1 MGIKIRNIL
10 CLKKKTNLDLG
21 HLLLY
26 NPYKNILQNF
36 LDLATR
42 KDAKD
47 FDPVAKVYH
56 GLLSAPPEIRN
67 YYEALLGVTSYYQ
80 ASKGGR
86 GRYIEKK
93 LASSFEFCTLDVK
106 LSQIPF
112 WLTYPDIHKKKGI
125 FTLQGLS
132 SHEKSIIRT
141 FDWDWLGDIDE
152 ETDLG
157 SVIKSEKTVVLM
169 EIKNRVDS
177 GGTAARREIW
187 TSQKFGIIISHF
199 IENKKV
205 YRKHELNIQKEFTFA
220 EMLQHFDIKKLEM
233 YIGILFDI
241 KDTPASIDADKSNGF
256 YPSSKEG
263 FIYIAQKM
271 KDSGLFEILVINDE
285 TLTLEAKHIPSG
297 LIVRCGALYGD
308 EVTEK
313 LFRQKVP
320 VSDLLLLKY
329 DDIWLSQLVS
339 ISERTNLLKYGEN
352 YSTIFLNILK
362 QDRILRKLYDDFIN
376 SEGSKDRLKELI
388 EYLVNNYS
396 VKFPAYMSPEENKEE
411 YLGDVIQF
419 IAGAQS

>member
-1 MGIKIRNIL
+1 MGVEKRDIL
-10 CLKKKTNLDLG
+10 CLKKKENLDLG

-56 GLLSAPPEIRN
+56 GLLSVPPEIRE
-67 YYEALLGVTSYYQ
+67 YYEALLGITSYYQ

-93 LASSFEFCTLDVK
+93 LASTFDFCTLDIK

-112 WLTYPDIHKKKGI
+112 WLTYPSIHKKRGM

-132 SHEKSIIRT
+132 STERKILRT
-141 FDWDWLGDIDE
+141 FEWDWLGDNDE

-157 SVIKSEKTVVLM
+157 SIIKDEETMVLM

-187 TSQKFGIIISHF
+187 TSQKFGVIISHL
-199 IENKKV
+199 IENGKI
-205 YRKHELNIQKEFTFA
+205 YRTYTSEGEKEFTFA
-220 EMLQHFDIKKLEM
+220 EMLLNFDIKKLEM

-241 KDTPASIDADKSNGF
+241 TDAPATIEADRNNGF
-256 YPSSKEG
+256 YSSSKEG
-263 FIYIAQKM
+263 FHYIIRKM
-271 KDSGLFEILVINDE
+271 ESSGLFEIITRDNEKLFV
-285 TLTLEAKHIPSG
+285 EARHLPSG
-297 LIVRCGALYGD
+297 LVVRCGALYGN

-313 LFRQKVP
+313 LFRQQVP

-329 DDIWLSQLVS
+329 DDIWLSQLIS
-339 ISERTNLLKYGEN
+339 ISERTNLLKYERN
-352 YSTIFLNILK
+352 YSIVFLNILK
-362 QDRILRKLYDDFIN
+362 RDWKARKLYDDFVDC
-376 SEGSKDRLKELI
+376 EGSKDKLEKLVRYLLDNYSEQFP
-388 EYLVNNYS
+388 EYLNPKS
-396 VKFPAYMSPEENKEE
+396 DREM
-411 YLGDVIQF
+411 YLGDIIQF
-419 IAGAQS
+419 IGGAQA